1 MFVLRRQ
8 LGEAIVIDDR
18 LVVTVDQDDPNQWGF
33 EKDASELCG
42 IRSFVSAVNVL
53 LSTIENPIISTQ
65 VELPLNEEVEV
76 SPGVWLTA
84 VEFRHNYARLGIRCG
99 LHIPVH
105 RKEVHDAIH
114 SDGKG

>member
-18 LVVTVDQDDPNQWGF
+18 LVVTVDQDDPYQLGF
-33 EKDASELCG
+33 ERDDTEPCKIKSYV
-42 IRSFVSAVNVL
+42 RAVNVL
-53 LSTIENPIISTQ
+53 LSTIDHSIISTQ
-65 VELPLNEEVEV
+65 VELPMNEEVEI
-76 SPGVWLTA
+76 SPGICLTA
-84 VEFRHNYARLGIRCG
+84 VEFRYNYARLGIRCG

-105 RKEVHDAIH
+105 RKEVHDAIR